1 MREPGVH
8 AELQPRA
15 ARVRVPAHAPRTRPQ
30 SGRPSSKRTGWG
42 ARPYACTRSRP
53 VDPDRRL
60 LSDAARCN
68 SAAGYRH
75 ARGSLLVRS
84 RVFHTRPRVRF
95 PPRARFLEGEVCEV
109 QTPVPKTGWRA
120 SVRVRLLHLPPLEDD
135 LAVARAPFATRMDPD
150 GLRFDSAGFRASFS
164 FRTLHRSG
172 PTRPAGS
179 TGTSFV
185 RWPYPTGHRARRTRA
200 CTFRFRAPRR
210 RSPTRKHLVRL
221 QIGPPRGPNAD
232 GRHFPVKETSL
243 RLRHSGAR
251 AFLACPAEQSPHAT
265 WIAHW

>member
-15 ARVRVPAHAPRTRPQ
+15 ARVRVPAHAPCTRPQ

-60 LSDAARCN
+60 LSDATRCN

-95 PPRARFLEGEVCEV
+95 PPRARFLEGEVCEA
-109 QTPVPKTGWRA
+109 QTPVSKTGWRA

-150 GLRFDSAGFRASFS
+150 GLRFDSAGFRASIL
-164 FRTLHRSG
+164 FRTLHRSE

-179 TGTSFV
+179 PGTSLES
-185 RWPYPTGHRARRTRA
+185 WPCKGHRARRTRA
-200 CTFRFRAPRR
+200 CILSFSRAPPPKPYTQTSGSTPDRSASWTERR
-210 RSPTRKHLVRL
+210 RTALPCQGNILAASTL
-221 QIGPPRGPNAD
+221 
-232 GRHFPVKETSL
+232 GRASSFWRVPS
-243 RLRHSGAR
+243 SR
-251 AFLACPAEQSPHAT
+251 AHT
-265 WIAHW
+265 HRIAHW